1 MEKLN
6 LQGRAL
12 LAPAFLYFTDLLL
25 RHKHHADHAGTD
37 MGADGGAKLGH
48 PAAGQ
53 LEILVH
59 VVVHRCNKLLIIAV
73 EQRIAV
79 ARVNTAERVQL
90 LEHGDQR
97 TGASAALVH
106 ELDLAVLQG
115 QHRLDAERAAR
126 SKARAEAL
134 LAQKNL
140 DKRDMQLAEARLRRA
155 LVRSSVAAR
164 KDI

>member
-1 MEKLN
+1 
-6 LQGRAL
+6 
-12 LAPAFLYFTDLLL
+12 
-25 RHKHHADHAGTD
+25 

-48 PAAGQ
+48 TAAGQ

-59 VVVHRCNKLLIIAV
+59 VMVYRCNKLLVIAV

-97 TGASAALVH
+97 TGAAAALVH
-106 ELDLAVLQG
+106 QLDGTVLQG

-140 DKRDMQLAEARLRRA
+140 DKRAMQLAEARLRRA